1 MNKEELK
8 NMFQFLESS
17 EYSLDQDIINNHCID
32 WRGDF
37 IGTSDIILFPKSTSA
52 ISKIIKACEKN
63 HIPIIPQGG
72 NTGLVGGSVP
82 RKDKGEIIL
91 NLKNMN
97 NIRKINLTDN
107 SVIIES
113 GCILEDLKKKLQEH
127 EMEFPL
133 NMGSKGSCQVG
144 GNIATNAG
152 GVNYIKY
159 GSIRQNIL
167 GLEVI
172 TTSGEI
178 ISNLSSIK
186 KNNTGLDLK
195 QIFIGS
201 EGTLGIITAA
211 TFRIYK
217 KPQERCILWLGSDS
231 VSEILKTYSYFT
243 KIFCDQISSFELMN
257 KKSLE
262 ILKKI
267 GIEFRITKEYY
278 CLIELSNFQDIKN
291 FQDYIM
297 DKIANINL
305 NLEDVILTKNEQ
317 ENIKFWN
324 IRESIPLAEKKENF
338 VIKHDVSI
346 PLERMEQFINETDQ
360 KLKKNF
366 SAEIINFGH
375 IGDNNLHYNVSVSKN
390 MKPNEEKRVL
400 KKVNDI
406 VYSHT
411 TKFGGSISAEH
422 GIGQLR
428 KDDLKKYKSRFEL
441 EKMKSIKKIFDPF
454 DIFNPGKIF

>member
-1 MNKEELK
+1 MDKKELK
-8 NMFQFLESS
+8 NIFKFLDNS

-37 IGTSDIILFPKSTSA
+37 IGTSNIILFPKSVNS
-52 ISKIIKACEKN
+52 ISQIIKVCEKN
-63 HIPIIPQGG
+63 YIPIIPQGG

-82 RKDKGEIIL
+82 RKNKGEIIL

-107 SVIIES
+107 SVVIES
-113 GCILEDLKKKLQEH
+113 GCILEDLKKKLWEH

-167 GLEVI
+167 GLEIV
-172 TTSGEI
+172 TTNGEI

-211 TFRIYK
+211 TFKIYK
-217 KPQERCILWLGSDS
+217 RPQERCILWLGSKS
-231 VSEILKTYSYFT
+231 ISEILNAYSSFT
-243 KIFCDQISSFELMN
+243 KVFCDQISSFELMN

-267 GIEFRITKEYY
+267 GIKFKIKKEYY
-278 CLIELSNFQDIKN
+278 CLIELSNFQNIPG

-297 DKIANINL
+297 DKITNL
-305 NLEDVILTKNEQ
+305 NLNLDDVILTKNEQ
-317 ENIKFWN
+317 ENLKFWH
-324 IRESIPLAEKKENF
+324 IRESIPLAEKKEKF

-346 PLERMEQFINETDQ
+346 PLEKMDEFIDETDQ
-360 KLKKNF
+360 KLKEKF
-366 SAEIINFGH
+366 SADIINFGH
-375 IGDNNLHYNVSVSKN
+375 IGDNNLHYNVSVLKN
-390 MKPNEEKRVL
+390 IKPNEKKEIL

-406 VYSHT
+406 VYSNT
-411 TKFGGSISAEH
+411 TKSGGSISAEH

-428 KDDLKKYKSRFEL
+428 KNDLKKYKSRFEL
-441 EKMKSIKKIFDPF
+441 EQMKLIKKIFDPF
-454 DIFNPGKIF
+454 SIFNPGKIF

>member
-8 NMFQFLESS
+8 NIFQFLENS

-113 GCILEDLKKKLQEH
+113 GCVLEDLKKLQEH

-278 CLIELSNFQDIKN
+278 CLIELSNFQDIQN

-428 KDDLKKYKSRFEL
+428 K
-441 EKMKSIKKIFDPF
+441 
-454 DIFNPGKIF
+454 G

>member
-1 MNKEELK
+1 MNKKNLK
-8 NMFQFLESS
+8 NLFQFLDNS
-17 EYSLDQDIINNHCID
+17 EYSLERDTIDKHCTD

-37 IGTSDIILFPKSTSA
+37 IGTSDIILFPKSISS
-52 ISKIIKACEKN
+52 ISKIIKVCEKN
-63 HIPIIPQGG
+63 YIPIIPQGG

-82 RKDKGEIIL
+82 RKDKGEIVL
-91 NLKNMN
+91 NLKKMN
-97 NIRKINLTDN
+97 NVRKINLTDN
-107 SVIIES
+107 SVEIES
-113 GCILEDLKKKLQEH
+113 GCILEDLKKKLE
-127 EMEFPL
+127 EYNMEFPL

-172 TTSGEI
+172 TTNGEI

-217 KPQERCILWLGSDS
+217 KPQERFILWLGSNL
-231 VSEILKTYSYFT
+231 VSQILKTYSSFT
-243 KIFCDQISSFELMN
+243 KVFCDQISSFELMN
-257 KKSLE
+257 KKSLL
-262 ILKKI
+262 ILKRI
-267 GIEFRITKEYY
+267 GFEFDITKEYY
-278 CLIELSNFQDIKN
+278 CLIELSNFQDINN

-297 DKIANINL
+297 DKIVNL
-305 NLEDVILTKNEQ
+305 NLDLDDVIITKNEQ
-317 ENIKFWN
+317 ENLKFWN
-324 IRESIPLAEKKENF
+324 IRESIPLAEKKERF

-346 PLERMEQFINETDQ
+346 PLEKMNQFINETDQ
-360 KLKKNF
+360 KLKKTF
-366 SAEIINFGH
+366 SVEIINFGH
-375 IGDNNLHYNVSVSKN
+375 IGDNNLHYNVSVLN
-390 MKPNEEKRVL
+390 NTEPNERKEML

-406 VYSHT
+406 VYSNT

-428 KDDLKKYKSRFEL
+428 KDDLRKYKSKFEL
-441 EKMKSIKKIFDPF
+441 EQMKSIKKIFDPF

>member
-1 MNKEELK
+1 MDKKELK
-8 NMFQFLESS
+8 NIFQFLDNS
-17 EYSLDQDIINNHCID
+17 EYSIDQDIINNHCTD

-37 IGTSDIILFPKSTSA
+37 IGTSEIILFPKSTSS
-52 ISKIIKACEKN
+52 ISKIIKVCEKN

-82 RKDKGEIIL
+82 RKGKGEIII

-107 SVIIES
+107 SVVIEG
-113 GCILEDLKKKLQEH
+113 GCILENLKKKLWEH
-127 EMEFPL
+127 DMEFPL

-172 TTSGEI
+172 TTNGEV

-201 EGTLGIITAA
+201 EGTLGIISAA

-217 KPQERCILWLGSDS
+217 KPQERSILWLGSDS
-231 VSEILKTYSYFT
+231 VIEVLKTYSSFT
-243 KIFCDQISSFELMN
+243 KVFCDQISSFELMN

-262 ILKKI
+262 ILRKI
-267 GIEFRITKEYY
+267 GIELKITKEYY
-278 CLIELSNFQDIKN
+278 CLIELSNFQDIQN

-297 DKIANINL
+297 DKVANL
-305 NLEDVILTKNEQ
+305 NLNLDDVILTKNEQ
-317 ENIKFWN
+317 ENLKFWN
-324 IRESIPLAEKKENF
+324 IRESIPLAEKKEKY

-346 PLERMEQFINETDQ
+346 PLENMDQFINKTDQ
-360 KLKKNF
+360 KLKKTF

-375 IGDNNLHYNVSVSKN
+375 IGDNNLHYNVSILKK
-390 MKPNEEKRVL
+390 MKHNEEIQTL

-406 VYSHT
+406 VYSFT
-411 TKFGGSISAEH
+411 KKFGGSISAEH

-428 KDDLKKYKSRFEL
+428 KDDLKKYKSKFEL
-441 EKMKSIKKIFDPF
+441 DQMKSIKKIFDPF
-454 DIFNPGKIF
+454 NIFNPGKVF

>member
-1 MNKEELK
+1 MDKKELK
-8 NMFQFLESS
+8 NIFRFLDNS
-17 EYSLDQDIINNHCID
+17 EYSIDQDIINNHCTD

-37 IGTSDIILFPKSTSA
+37 IGTSDIILFPKSTGS
-52 ISKIIKACEKN
+52 ISKIIKVCEKN

-167 GLEVI
+167 GLEVV

-195 QIFIGS
+195 QIFVGS

-217 KPQERCILWLGSDS
+217 TPQERCILWLGSDC

-278 CLIELSNFQDIKN
+278 CLIELSNFQDIQN

>member
-1 MNKEELK
+1 MDKKQLK
-8 NMFQFLESS
+8 SIFHFLDNT
-17 EYSLDQDIINNHCID
+17 EYSLDQDIIDSHCTD

-37 IGTSDIILFPKSTSA
+37 IGTSDIVLFPKSVNS
-52 ISKIIKACEKN
+52 ISKIIKVCEKN
-63 HIPIIPQGG
+63 NIPIIPQGG

-82 RKDKGEIIL
+82 RKGKGEIVL
-91 NLKNMN
+91 NLKNLN
-97 NIRKINLTDN
+97 SIRKINHTDN
-107 SVIIES
+107 SIVIES
-113 GCILEDLKKKLQEH
+113 GCILEDLKKKLWEH
-127 EMEFPL
+127 NMEFPL
-133 NMGSKGSCQVG
+133 NMGSKGSCQIG

-172 TTSGEI
+172 TTNGEV
-178 ISNLSSIK
+178 ISNLASIK

-217 KPQERCILWLGSDS
+217 KPQERCILWLGSNF
-231 VSEILKTYSYFT
+231 VSKILKTYSSFT
-243 KIFCDQISSFELMN
+243 KVFCDQISSFELMN
-257 KKSLE
+257 KKSLI
-262 ILKKI
+262 ILEKI
-267 GIEFRITKEYY
+267 GIKFSIEKEFY
-278 CLIELSNFQDIKN
+278 CLIELSNFQDIQN

-297 DKIANINL
+297 DKIAKL
-305 NLEDVILTKNEQ
+305 NLELDDVILTKNEQ
-317 ENIKFWN
+317 ENLKFWN
-324 IRESIPLAEKKENF
+324 IRESIPLAEKKEKF

-346 PLERMEQFINETDQ
+346 PLENMDQFICETDQ
-360 KLKKNF
+360 KLKKSF
-366 SAEIINFGH
+366 AVEIINFGH
-375 IGDNNLHYNVSVSKN
+375 IGDNNLHYNVSILKN
-390 MKPNEEKRVL
+390 SSPNEEKKVL

-406 VYSHT
+406 VYSNT

-428 KDDLKKYKSRFEL
+428 KEDLKKYKSKFEL
-441 EKMKSIKKIFDPF
+441 EQMRSIKKIFDPF
-454 DIFNPGKIF
+454 GIFNPGKIF

>member
-8 NMFQFLESS
+8 NIFQFLENS

-97 NIRKINLTDN
+97 NIRKINLIDN

-217 KPQERCILWLGSDS
+217 TPQERCILWLGSDC

-278 CLIELSNFQDIKN
+278 CLIELSNFQDIQN

-390 MKPNEEKRVL
+390 MKPNEENRVL

>member
-8 NMFQFLESS
+8 NIFQFLENS
-17 EYSLDQDIINNHCID
+17 EYSIDQDIINNHCTD

-37 IGTSDIILFPKSTSA
+37 IGTSDIILFPKSTNS

-97 NIRKINLTDN
+97 NIRK
-107 SVIIES
+107 
-113 GCILEDLKKKLQEH
+113 
-127 EMEFPL
+127 
-133 NMGSKGSCQVG
+133 VG

-167 GLEVI
+167 GLEVV

-195 QIFIGS
+195 QIFVGS

-217 KPQERCILWLGSDS
+217 KPQERCILWLGSNS
-231 VSEILKTYSYFT
+231 VSEILQTYSYFT

-278 CLIELSNFQDIKN
+278 CLIELSNFQDIQN

-305 NLEDVILTKNEQ
+305 SFEDVILTKNEQ

-346 PLERMEQFINETDQ
+346 PLERMEQFINETDH

>member
-8 NMFQFLESS
+8 NIFQFLESS

-217 KPQERCILWLGSDS
+217 TPQERCILWLGSDC

-278 CLIELSNFQDIKN
+278 CLIELSNFQDIQN

-390 MKPNEEKRVL
+390 MKPIEEKIVL

>member
-8 NMFQFLESS
+8 NIFQFLENS
-17 EYSLDQDIINNHCID
+17 EYSLDQDIIKNHCTD

-186 KNNTGLDLK
+186 K
-195 QIFIGS
+195 
-201 EGTLGIITAA
+201 II
-211 TFRIYK
+211 
-217 KPQERCILWLGSDS
+217 L
-231 VSEILKTYSYFT
+231 V
-243 KIFCDQISSFELMN
+243 
-257 KKSLE
+257 
-262 ILKKI
+262 
-267 GIEFRITKEYY
+267 
-278 CLIELSNFQDIKN
+278 
-291 FQDYIM
+291 
-297 DKIANINL
+297 
-305 NLEDVILTKNEQ
+305 
-317 ENIKFWN
+317 
-324 IRESIPLAEKKENF
+324 
-338 VIKHDVSI
+338 
-346 PLERMEQFINETDQ
+346 
-360 KLKKNF
+360 
-366 SAEIINFGH
+366 
-375 IGDNNLHYNVSVSKN
+375 
-390 MKPNEEKRVL
+390 
-400 KKVNDI
+400 
-406 VYSHT
+406 
-411 TKFGGSISAEH
+411 
-422 GIGQLR
+422 
-428 KDDLKKYKSRFEL
+428 
-441 EKMKSIKKIFDPF
+441 
-454 DIFNPGKIF
+454 

>member
-1 MNKEELK
+1 MDKKKLK
-8 NMFQFLESS
+8 NIFQFLDSS
-17 EYSLDQDIINNHCID
+17 EYSLDQDIINTHCTD

-37 IGTSDIILFPKSTSA
+37 IGTSDIILFPKSTSS
-52 ISKIIKACEKN
+52 ISKIIRVCEKN

-82 RKDKGEIIL
+82 RKDKGEIIV

-107 SVIIES
+107 SVVIES
-113 GCILEDLKKKLQEH
+113 GCILEDLKKKLWNH
-127 EMEFPL
+127 DMEFPL

-167 GLEVI
+167 GLEII
-172 TTSGEI
+172 TTNGEI

-201 EGTLGIITAA
+201 EGTLGIISAA

-217 KPQERCILWLGSDS
+217 KPQERSILWLGSDS
-231 VSEILKTYSYFT
+231 VSEILRTYSSFT
-243 KIFCDQISSFELMN
+243 KVFCDQISSFELMN

-267 GIEFRITKEYY
+267 GIEYKVNKEYY
-278 CLIELSNFQDIKN
+278 CLIELSNFQDIDN
-291 FQDYIM
+291 FQEYIM
-297 DKIANINL
+297 NKIAGL
-305 NLEDVILTKNEQ
+305 RLDLDDVILTKNEQ

-324 IRESIPLAEKKENF
+324 IRESIPLAEKKEKF

-346 PLERMEQFINETDQ
+346 PLEKMDQFINETDQ
-360 KLKKNF
+360 KLKKSF

-375 IGDNNLHYNVSVSKN
+375 IGDNNLHYNVSIFKDIKTS
-390 MKPNEEKRVL
+390 EEKEVL

-406 VYSHT
+406 VYFYT

-428 KDDLKKYKSRFEL
+428 KENLKKYKSIFEL
-441 EKMKSIKKIFDPF
+441 KQMKSIKKIFDPF
-454 DIFNPGKIF
+454 DIFNPGKVF

>member
-8 NMFQFLESS
+8 NIFQFLENS
-17 EYSLDQDIINNHCID
+17 EYSFDQDIINNHCTD

-37 IGTSDIILFPKSTSA
+37 IGTSDIIIFPKSTSA

-63 HIPIIPQGG
+63 HIPIIPKGG

-127 EMEFPL
+127 DMEFPL

-195 QIFIGS
+195 QIFVGS

-231 VSEILKTYSYFT
+231 VNEILQTYSCFT

-267 GIEFRITKEYY
+267 GIEFRTTKEYY
-278 CLIELSNFQDIKN
+278 CLIELSNFQDIQN

-305 NLEDVILTKNEQ
+305 SFEDVILTKNEQ

-360 KLKKNF
+360 KLKNTF

-400 KKVNDI
+400 KKINDI

>member
-8 NMFQFLESS
+8 NIFQFLENS

-217 KPQERCILWLGSDS
+217 KPQERCILWLGSDY

-278 CLIELSNFQDIKN
+278 CLIELSNFQDIQN

-297 DKIANINL
+297 GKIANINL

-390 MKPNEEKRVL
+390 MKPNEENRVL

>member
-1 MNKEELK
+1 MDKKNLK
-8 NMFQFLESS
+8 KIFQFLDNS
-17 EYSLDQDIINNHCID
+17 EYSLERDIIDKHCTD

-37 IGTSDIILFPKSTSA
+37 IGTSDIILFPKSISS
-52 ISKIIKACEKN
+52 ISKIIKVCEKN

-82 RKDKGEIIL
+82 RKDKGEIVL
-91 NLKNMN
+91 NLKKMN
-97 NIRKINLTDN
+97 NIRNINLTDN
-107 SVIIES
+107 SVEIES
-113 GCILEDLKKKLQEH
+113 GCILEDLKKKLEEH
-127 EMEFPL
+127 NMEFPL

-172 TTSGEI
+172 TKNGEI

-217 KPQERCILWLGSDS
+217 KPQERFILWLGSNL
-231 VSEILKTYSYFT
+231 VSDILKTYSSFT
-243 KIFCDQISSFELMN
+243 KVFCDQISSFELMN
-257 KKSLE
+257 KKSLL

-267 GIEFRITKEYY
+267 GFEFDIKKEYY
-278 CLIELSNFQDIKN
+278 CLIELSNFQDINN

-297 DKIANINL
+297 DKIVNL
-305 NLEDVILTKNEQ
+305 NLNLDDVILTKNEQ
-317 ENIKFWN
+317 ENLKFWN
-324 IRESIPLAEKKENF
+324 IRESIPLAEKKERF

-346 PLERMEQFINETDQ
+346 PLEKMNQFINETDQ
-360 KLKKNF
+360 KLKKNL
-366 SAEIINFGH
+366 SVEIINFGH
-375 IGDNNLHYNVSVSKN
+375 IGDNNLHYNVSVLKN
-390 MKPNEEKRVL
+390 TEPNEKKEML

-406 VYSHT
+406 VYSNT

-428 KDDLKKYKSRFEL
+428 KDDLKKYKSKFEL
-441 EKMKSIKKIFDPF
+441 EQMKSIKKIFDPF

>member
-1 MNKEELK
+1 MNKEKLK
-8 NMFQFLESS
+8 NIFQFLENS
-17 EYSLDQDIINNHCID
+17 EYSLDQDIINNHCTD

-113 GCILEDLKKKLQEH
+113 GCILEDLKKKLQEYD
-127 EMEFPL
+127 MEFPL

-278 CLIELSNFQDIKN
+278 CLIELSNFQDIQS
-291 FQDYIM
+291 FQNYIM
-297 DKIANINL
+297 DKIANINF

-317 ENIKFWN
+317 ENLKFWN

-346 PLERMEQFINETDQ
+346 PLERMDQFIKETDQ

-375 IGDNNLHYNVSVSKN
+375 IGDNNLHYNISVLKN
-390 MKPNEEKRVL
+390 MKPDEKKRVL

>member
-8 NMFQFLESS
+8 NIFQFLENS

-217 KPQERCILWLGSDS
+217 TPQERCILWLGSDC

-278 CLIELSNFQDIKN
+278 CLIELSNFQDIQN

-346 PLERMEQFINETDQ
+346 PLERMEQFIKETDQ

>member
-8 NMFQFLESS
+8 NIFQFLENS

-278 CLIELSNFQDIKN
+278 C
-291 FQDYIM
+291 
-297 DKIANINL
+297 
-305 NLEDVILTKNEQ
+305 
-317 ENIKFWN
+317 
-324 IRESIPLAEKKENF
+324 
-338 VIKHDVSI
+338 
-346 PLERMEQFINETDQ
+346 
-360 KLKKNF
+360 
-366 SAEIINFGH
+366 
-375 IGDNNLHYNVSVSKN
+375 
-390 MKPNEEKRVL
+390 
-400 KKVNDI
+400 
-406 VYSHT
+406 
-411 TKFGGSISAEH
+411 
-422 GIGQLR
+422 
-428 KDDLKKYKSRFEL
+428 
-441 EKMKSIKKIFDPF
+441 
-454 DIFNPGKIF
+454 